1 MKILL
6 DTHAFLWIAGNW
18 KEVRRGARRVLEDSK
33 TGLYLSVASIWEIS
47 IKAALGRL
55 TLPTL
60 PTVYIPRRIA
70 DFQIATLDISQD
82 HALAAFGL
90 AAHHADPF
98 DRMIVAQ
105 AQLERLTIATRDK
118 IFGKYSVNVLS
129 V

>member
-1 MKILL
+1 VKILL

-18 KEVRRGARRVLEDSK
+18 KAVRRGARLVLQDPE
-33 TGLYLSVASIWEIS
+33 TELHLSVASIWEIS

-55 TLPTL
+55 TLPAL

-70 DFQIATLDISQD
+70 DFHITTLDITRD
-82 HALAAFGL
+82 HALAIFGL

-118 IFGKYSVNVLS
+118 IFGKYAVSVLPI
-129 V
+129 

>member
-18 KEVRRGARRVLEDSK
+18 KEVRRGAQRVLQDPK
-33 TGLYLSVASIWEIS
+33 TELYLSVASIWEIS
-47 IKAALGRL
+47 IKVALGRL
-55 TLPTL
+55 TLPSL

-70 DFQIATLDISQD
+70 DFQIATLDINRD
-82 HALAAFGL
+82 HALAVFGL
-90 AAHHADPF
+90 VAHHADPF